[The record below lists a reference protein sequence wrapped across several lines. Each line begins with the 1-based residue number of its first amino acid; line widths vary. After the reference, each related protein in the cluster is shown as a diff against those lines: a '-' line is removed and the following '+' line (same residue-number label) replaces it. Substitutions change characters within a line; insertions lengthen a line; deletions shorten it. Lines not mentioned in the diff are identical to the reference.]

1 MRKPPKKLAQRA
13 HAKRRAKQR
22 YGLTLNRHELRQ
34 VVLQIQ
40 EGRAKQIEK
49 QGNGKFVFEV
59 TYEGMVIPVVYDKT
73 TKNVVT
79 FLPTMLDELPEL
91 SEGYPS

>member
-1 MRKPPKKLAQRA
+1 MKRLPKKLAQRS
-13 HAKRRAKQR
+13 HAKRLAKQR
-22 YGLTLNRHELRQ
+22 YGLTLNGHDLRQ
-34 VVLQIQ
+34 VVIQIQ
-40 EGRAKQIEK
+40 EGRAKKIEK
-49 QGNGKFVFEV
+49 QGDGKYVFEV
-59 TYEGMVIPVVYDKT
+59 IYEGMAIPVVYDKT